1 MAWSARSV
9 ARWVLGGG
17 LVVAGIGHLTSR
29 RDEFQAQVPDW
40 LPVDADLVV
49 LLSGVVE
56 IVLGLALILVSSRRA
71 MVGWIVAGFFVLIFP
86 GNVAQWLEG
95 SDAFGLDTD
104 AKRFARLFFQ
114 PVLVVWALWSTDA
127 WRTWRRGGVDGVI
140 LHTPTAR

>member
-9 ARWVLGGG
+9 ARWVLGVG

-56 IVLGLALILVSSRRA
+56 IVLGLALILVSRRRA
-71 MVGWIVAGFFVLIFP
+71 MVGWIVAGFFIVIFP

-95 SDAFGLDTD
+95 TDAFGLDTD
-104 AKRFARLFFQ
+104 AQRFARLLFQ
-114 PVLVVWALWSTDA
+114 PVLIVWALWSTDA
-127 WRTWRRGGVDGVI
+127 WRTWRRDGLDGV
-140 LHTPTAR
+140 LLQTSTGR